1 MVVVDSTW
9 ASINLGVTLCIDCSG
24 IHWSVGCVHCLCRWI
39 NVCVKFQESWRSR
52 FESAIV
58 NTRPV
63 GTRNRKSMYS
73 IDNTDDIIKSV
84 IRVAV

>member
-1 MVVVDSTW
+1 MSLDKR
-9 ASINLGVTLCIDCSG
+9 LCE
-24 IHWSVGCVHCLCRWI
+24 
-39 NVCVKFQESWRSR
+39 FQESWSSR

-58 NTRPV
+58 DTRPV